1 MSTEIKDYKRTAK
14 NLKRIYSNKSGDE
27 YKMKG
32 DITKHPNY
40 DRLSKDIE
48 TLGTDVKNAP
58 TKTIAGVKDMF
69 ASLKKPIFKKQVSE
83 FMAKPNSKNVVY
95 ATYFTIGYRYMITT
109 IMFIQTNIKATENGL
124 EYKAP
129 TIPAGEQSMMEFVT
143 KNGKD
148 YDKFVEKVYQK
159 YEKDAKKNAP
169 VMPKKEEE
177 KEDKKEDKKEEV
189 TQEAAV
195 NVLNYAAGTVVGV
208 IESVFGVLNGIFR
221 TAASLNPISLISACL
236 SRSYDK
242 KVEQYEKVSSEL
254 EAAKK
259 AYAEYKKLPASKRK
273 ERIESKYIKMIDKY
287 NIKMA
292 NLKAKIDHYDTRSN
306 KGSDDDEPE
315 DTSKNNVTK
324 KSDKDL
330 PDSSSTVDTSDN
342 KRDDLDF

>member
-1 MSTEIKDYKRTAK
+1 MSTEIKDYKKSAK
-14 NLKRIYSNKSGDE
+14 NLKRVYSNKSCDE

-40 DRLSKDIE
+40 DRLAKDIE

-58 TKTIAGVKDMF
+58 TKTITGVKDMF

-95 ATYFTIGYRYMITT
+95 ATYFTIGYRYMMTT
-109 IMFIQTNIKATENGL
+109 IMFIQTHIKATENGL
-124 EYKAP
+124 EYQAP
-129 TIPAGEQSMMEFVT
+129 TVNKGENTPMEFVT

-169 VMPKKEEE
+169 VMPKKEDEKNDKEE
-177 KEDKKEDKKEEV
+177 KEEV

-195 NVLNYAAGTVVGV
+195 NVLNYAASTVVGV
-208 IESVFGVLNGIFR
+208 IEGVFGVLNGIFR

-242 KVEQYEKVSSEL
+242 KVEQYEKISSEL

-273 ERIESKYIKMIDKY
+273 ERVESKYIKMIDKY

-292 NLKAKIDHYDTRSN
+292 NLKAKIDHYDTRAS

-315 DTSKNNVTK
+315 DTSSKDNVSK
-324 KSDKDL
+324 KGDKDL